1 MRYGPLFPY
10 AGARPL
16 QEYFLGAND
25 TSSAVA
31 GYGASA
37 YAGPGSAPTAMPN
50 GVVVPGYDNYW
61 GGVEF
66 MYCYF
71 GTSVGPW
78 APVSIKPANNIAA
91 FPGRFVFTAAALA
104 NSANQ
109 SRPVGFSIANMA
121 NGQFGWVAVSGLI
134 PALSTASV
142 AADTP
147 LGITGAGTLGAS
159 SAGKEI
165 ENLVGVLPATTT
177 VVKSNATILA
187 NSPIIQFT
195 GNNTID
201 GIFIGCAL
209 SGTGIPANAV
219 VQTIDPDG
227 RRITMS
233 TGPGVGGSALN
244 ATASGGISVTA
255 TYNDGTNFYN
265 IVQCNRPFAQGRIT

>member
-1 MRYGPLFPY
+1 MRYGALFPY

-16 QEYFLGAND
+16 QEYFQGQND
-25 TSSAVA
+25 TGGGDTGTSNLTN
-31 GYGASA
+31 
-37 YAGPGSAPTAMPN
+37 PPTFMPN
-50 GVVVPGYDNYW
+50 GVIVPGYDNYW

-66 MYCYF
+66 MYCLF
-71 GTSVGPW
+71 SSTVAPW
-78 APVSIKPANNIAA
+78 APVTIKPALAN
-91 FPGRFVFTAAALA
+91 GRFGFVASAVA
-104 NSANQ
+104 NTANQ
-109 SRPVGFSIANMA
+109 SRPLAVAIAPMA
-121 NGQFGWVAVSGLI
+121 AGQYGWAAVSGLV
-134 PALSTASV
+134 PVLSTASV

-165 ENLVGVLPATTT
+165 ENLIGVLPATTT
-177 VVKSNATILA
+177 VVKANATLLA

-201 GIFIGCAL
+201 GLFIGCAL

-227 RRITMS
+227 RRVTMS
-233 TGPGVGGSALN
+233 TGPGVGGAALN
-244 ATASGGISVTA
+244 ATQSGGVSVTA

-265 IVQCNRPFAQGRIT
+265 IVQLNRPFCQGRIT

>member
-25 TSSAVA
+25 VGGAATGVTAS
-31 GYGASA
+31 GYQ
-37 YAGPGSAPTAMPN
+37 GPGSITTFMPS
-50 GVVVPGYDNYW
+50 GVIVPGFDNYW

-71 GTSVGPW
+71 GTAVPPW
-78 APVSIKPANNIAA
+78 TPVTIKPSNAVANFTNK
-91 FPGRFVFTAAALA
+91 FVFTAAAVA
-104 NSANQ
+104 NTANQ
-109 SRPVGFSIANMA
+109 SRPVGIAIANQPI
-121 NGQFGWVAVSGLI
+121 GSFGWVAVSGLC
-134 PALSTASV
+134 PVLSGASI

-147 LGITGAGTLGAS
+147 LGITAAGQLGAS

-165 ENLVGVLPATTT
+165 ENLIGVLPATTT
-177 VVKSNATILA
+177 VVKANATVLSG
-187 NSPIIQFT
+187 SPIIQFT

-201 GIFIGCAL
+201 GLFIGCAL

-233 TGPGVGGSALN
+233 TGPGVAGAALN
-244 ATASGGISVTA
+244 ATQSGGISVTA

-265 IVQCNRPFAQGRIT
+265 IVQLNRPFCQGRIT